1 MTSSGDEGMKK
12 SWSWSDYELL
22 GSPTIAFED
31 YRIKAY
37 GRDEEIAV
45 FVDELVKYCRRSTRM
60 LRKLV
65 AYWGTGK
72 STYLYN
78 VCYNV
83 NSRLFFGDEVENAK
97 DGKFQHALAFFESAQ
112 AVVCQA
118 ADLAANCR
126 NLELPLQGFHQALG
140 LLR

>member
-83 NSRLFFGDEVENAK
+83 NSRLFFGDEVEDAK
-97 DGKFQHALAFFESAQ
+97 DGKFQHALAFFEKLPAKR
-112 AVVCQA
+112 VK
-118 ADLAANCR
+118 L
-126 NLELPLQGFHQALG
+126 LECAYNDGLP
-140 LLR
+140 